1 MFGGPRFFR
10 YFPRIRQVIVV
21 WCLIRC
27 WDYFDFFYVFCITVD
42 QSLLFVCISFF
53 ILSFNSAIIMNFFV
67 GFCFPLIQRIQNDSA
82 TWRAVCFIEINMDFT
97 VRKKLGKC
105 RRGVLKLENR
115 QIQTPGCS
123 LYTRGGAVPH
133 LTWDVLHTVADLP
146 AIVHL
151 TLESTWVCF
160 VHIKTLW
167 PRPTGPKS
175 LNYSKRLLIVRAQ

>member
-1 MFGGPRFFR
+1 MFWRS
-10 YFPRIRQVIVV
+10 QVLPIFSYNTSSNNSMVSYSMLRLF
-21 WCLIRC
+21 W
-27 WDYFDFFYVFCITVD
+27 FFYVFCITVD
-42 QSLLFVCISFF
+42 QSLLFVCIS
-53 ILSFNSAIIMNFFV
+53 SFNSAIIMNFSV

-133 LTWDVLHTVADLP
+133 LTRDVLHTVADLP

-151 TLESTWVCF
+151 TLESTWVCS
-160 VHIKTLW
+160 VHTKTLW
-167 PRPTGPKS
+167 PRPRS
-175 LNYSKRLLIVRAQ
+175 LNYSKQLLIVRAQ

>member
-1 MFGGPRFFR
+1 MFWRS
-10 YFPRIRQVIVV
+10 QVLPIFSYNTSSNNSMVSYSMLRLF
-21 WCLIRC
+21 W
-27 WDYFDFFYVFCITVD
+27 FFYVFCITVD
-42 QSLLFVCISFF
+42 QSLLFVCISF
-53 ILSFNSAIIMNFFV
+53 LSFNSAIIMNFSV

-82 TWRAVCFIEINMDFT
+82 TWRALCFIEINMDFT

-105 RRGVLKLENR
+105 RRGVFKLENR

-133 LTWDVLHTVADLP
+133 LTWNVLHTVADLP

>member
-1 MFGGPRFFR
+1 MFWRS
-10 YFPRIRQVIVV
+10 QVLPIFSYNTSSNNSMVSYSMLRLF
-21 WCLIRC
+21 W
-27 WDYFDFFYVFCITVD
+27 FFYVFCITVD
-42 QSLLFVCISFF
+42 QSLLFVCISF
-53 ILSFNSAIIMNFFV
+53 LSFNSAIIMNFSV

-133 LTWDVLHTVADLP
+133 LTRNVLHTVADLP